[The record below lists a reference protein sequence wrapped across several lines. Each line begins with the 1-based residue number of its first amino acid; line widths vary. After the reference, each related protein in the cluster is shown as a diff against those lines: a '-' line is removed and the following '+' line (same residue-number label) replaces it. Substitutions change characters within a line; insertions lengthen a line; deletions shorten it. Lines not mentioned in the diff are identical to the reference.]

1 MYFIVLNFYICNFR
15 RSPILFQD
23 QKSRFH
29 TGLRLSYSASLDP
42 TKNYFEILDHEV
54 NFVVDA
60 KQLSKKHR
68 HLQTQFHPDKFSNKS
83 KEEQDHSENMSALI
97 NEAYSTLTNPMKRAL
112 YLLEL
117 NGDPLLEGDQPVLDE
132 EFLVEILELNE
143 EIDDADCEADI
154 EALKVVAEEKISEL
168 HEKLKMCFDEKRIPD
183 AKMIVAKMQY
193 FHNVKDQLKYKDY

>member
-1 MYFIVLNFYICNFR
+1 M
-15 RSPILFQD
+15 
-23 QKSRFH
+23 
-29 TGLRLSYSASLDP
+29 
-42 TKNYFEILDHEV
+42 
-54 NFVVDA
+54 NFVIDA

-83 KEEQDHSENMSALI
+83 KEEQDHSETMSALI

-112 YLLEL
+112 YLLDL

-168 HEKLKMCFDEKRIPD
+168 HEKLKVCFDEKRIPD